1 MIEDRIKTHRRNL
14 QMISGIDRQIKELQ
28 SAIFNFYTENEVV
41 QDKKNKVVQDVA
53 KLRQDLEDVRR
64 ENYEITKAII

>member
-1 MIEDRIKTHRRNL
+1 MIEDKIKTHRRNL
-14 QMISGIDRQIKELQ
+14 QMISGIDRQLKELQ

>member
-1 MIEDRIKTHRRNL
+1 MIEDKIKTHRRNL

-41 QDKKNKVVQDVA
+41 QDRKNKVVQDVA

>member
-1 MIEDRIKTHRRNL
+1 MIEDKIKTHRRNL

-28 SAIFNFYTENEVV
+28 SAIFNFYSENEVV
-41 QDKKNKVVQDVA
+41 QDKKNKVVQDIA
-53 KLRQDLEDVRR
+53 RLRQDLEDVRR

>member
-1 MIEDRIKTHRRNL
+1 MIEDKIKTHRRNL
-14 QMISGIDRQIKELQ
+14 QMLSGIDRQIKELK

-41 QDKKNKVVQDVA
+41 QDKKNKVVQDIA

>member
-14 QMISGIDRQIKELQ
+14 QMISGIDRQLKELQ

>member
-14 QMISGIDRQIKELQ
+14 QMISGIDRQLKELQ

-41 QDKKNKVVQDVA
+41 QDKKNKVVQDIA

>member
-1 MIEDRIKTHRRNL
+1 MIEDKIKTHRRNL
-14 QMISGIDRQIKELQ
+14 QMISGIDRQLKELQ

-41 QDKKNKVVQDVA
+41 QNKRDEVVQNIA

-64 ENYEITKAII
+64 DNYDITKAII

>member
-1 MIEDRIKTHRRNL
+1 MIEDKIKTHRRNL

-41 QDKKNKVVQDVA
+41 QDRKNKVVQDVA

-64 ENYEITKAII
+64 DNYDITKGII

>member
-1 MIEDRIKTHRRNL
+1 MIEDKIKTHRRNL

-41 QDKKNKVVQDVA
+41 QNKRDEVVQNIA

-64 ENYEITKAII
+64 DNYDITKGII

>member
-1 MIEDRIKTHRRNL
+1 MIEDKIKTHRRNL
-14 QMISGIDRQIKELQ
+14 QMISSIDRQIKELQ

-41 QDKKNKVVQDVA
+41 QNKRDEVVQNIA

-64 ENYEITKAII
+64 DNYDITKAII

>member
-1 MIEDRIKTHRRNL
+1 MIEDKIKTHRRNL
-14 QMISGIDRQIKELQ
+14 QMISGIDRQLKELQ
-28 SAIFNFYTENEVV
+28 SAIFNFYSENEVV
-41 QDKKNKVVQDVA
+41 QDKKNKVVQDIA

>member
-14 QMISGIDRQIKELQ
+14 QMISGIDRQLKELQ
-28 SAIFNFYTENEVV
+28 SAIFNFYSENEVV
-41 QDKKNKVVQDVA
+41 QDKKNKVVQDIA

>member
-1 MIEDRIKTHRRNL
+1 MIEDKIKTHRRNL
-14 QMISGIDRQIKELQ
+14 QMISGIDRQLKELQ

-53 KLRQDLEDVRR
+53 KLRQDLEDVRIM
-64 ENYEITKAII
+64 NYDITKGII

>member
-1 MIEDRIKTHRRNL
+1 MIEDKIKTHRRNL
-14 QMISGIDRQIKELQ
+14 QMISGIDRQLKELQ

-53 KLRQDLEDVRR
+53 KLRQDLEDVRLM
-64 ENYEITKAII
+64 NYDITKGII

>member
-1 MIEDRIKTHRRNL
+1 MIEDKIKTHRRNL

-41 QDKKNKVVQDVA
+41 QNKRDEVVQNIA

-64 ENYEITKAII
+64 DNYDITKAII

>member
-1 MIEDRIKTHRRNL
+1 MIEDKIKTHRRTL
-14 QMISGIDRQIKELQ
+14 QMISGIDRQLKELQ
-28 SAIFNFYTENEVV
+28 SAIFNFYSENEVV
-41 QDKKNKVVQDVA
+41 QDKKNKVVQDIA

>member
-1 MIEDRIKTHRRNL
+1 MIEDKIKTHRRNL

-41 QDKKNKVVQDVA
+41 QDKKNKVVQDIA
-53 KLRQDLEDVRR
+53 RLRQDLEDVRR

>member
-1 MIEDRIKTHRRNL
+1 
-14 QMISGIDRQIKELQ
+14 MISGIDRQLKELQ

-53 KLRQDLEDVRR
+53 KLRQDLEDVRLM
-64 ENYEITKAII
+64 NYDITKGII

>member
-1 MIEDRIKTHRRNL
+1 MIEDKIKTHRRNL
-14 QMISGIDRQIKELQ
+14 QMISGIDRQLKELQ
-28 SAIFNFYTENEVV
+28 SAIFNFYSENEVV